1 MRKEKLPVVV
11 SLTSIPAR
19 FKTLHLVVRSLY
31 DQTHRPKKIILWLN
45 QDIRREVPQSILK
58 LQSELFEICYSD
70 LNCSHRKLIH
80 SLEKYPDDIIIT
92 CDDDL
97 IYRRDW
103 LYLMYMEHQKYPNHV
118 IGNRTIHINFDENK
132 QALPFSEWKYPDS
145 GRINTKAIVPIGA
158 WGILYPPKSLS
169 KRVLDVDLFM
179 KLAPRGD
186 DLWFKAM
193 ALLNGTKAIQAET
206 CPKEPIPIIGTQRV
220 SLKKLNLGQNQNDT
234 QWRALSEYF
243 DLDNIV
249 FRTEEGINT

>member
-1 MRKEKLPVVV
+1 M
-11 SLTSIPAR
+11 
-19 FKTLHLVVRSLY
+19 VRSLFT
-31 DQTHRPKKIILWLN
+31 QSHHPKKIVLWLN
-45 QDIRREVPQSILK
+45 KEIKSEVPKSILN
-58 LQSELFEICYSD
+58 LQGDLFEICYSE

-103 LYLMYMEHQKYPNHV
+103 LYLMYKEHQKYPNHV
-118 IGNRTIHINFDENK
+118 IGNCTIHINFDEHD
-132 QALPFSEWKYPDS
+132 QVLPFRQWKYPDS
-145 GRINTKAIVPIGA
+145 GRINTKAVVPIGA

-169 KRVLDVDLFM
+169 NRVLDIDLFM
-179 KLAPRGD
+179 KLAPGGD

-193 ALLNGTKAIQAET
+193 ALLKGTKAIQAET

-234 QWRALSEYF
+234 QWHALSEYF
-243 DLDNIV
+243 DLNEIV
-249 FRTEEGINT
+249 NRTEANIDS